1 MELCILMNWPI
12 GTKAPSVPF
21 KWISEFVPDFI
32 VLMQSDS
39 QDGIAVALGPDV
51 IQ

>member
-1 MELCILMNWPI
+1 MNWPI
-12 GTKAPSVPF
+12 GAKAPSVPF
-21 KWISEFVPDFI
+21 KWSSEFVPDFI
-32 VLMQSDS
+32 VLIQSDS